1 MKNKLFI
8 LICIVLSVALG
19 SCSKTPARILDGGP
33 TFGEIYFL
41 TNNNELIEAHES
53 VLNVPATKGFTD
65 LEIVSYGLYKIEKLG
80 GDSNISLEKRF
91 SVPASESELFKVESS
106 EQAKRYKQVVRVVY
120 SSNTSSKERSATFRL
135 HSNGGNGHAAD
146 ITFEQ
151 KER

>member
-8 LICIVLSVALG
+8 LICIVLSIALG
-19 SCSKTPARILDGGP
+19 SCSKTPARILDGGYS
-33 TFGEIYFL
+33 FGEIYFL
-41 TNNNELIEAHES
+41 TNNVLIEAHES

-91 SVPASESELFKVESS
+91 FVPASESELFKVESS
-106 EQAKRYKQVVRVVY
+106 EQTKRYKQVVRVVY
-120 SSNTSSKERSATFRL
+120 SSNTTSKKRSATFRL
-135 HSNGGNGHAAD
+135 YSNGGNGHAAD

-151 KER
+151 KDR